1 MINLK
6 RLKCPVPEYN
16 TGRPTKQLKLKSVKE
31 NIPPELSVFKE
42 LEKNILC
49 DELDHFDS
57 SKPLLKEFNC
67 SWPNQSS
74 NEDHQVKHTPKKCSP
89 TDDGPVTPNT
99 NIKLLTTVA
108 ATQAYANCSTPKSRN
123 SKLSPASY
131 DTEETLPVVRVN
143 RKEKSLGIICVR
155 FLSLFPLYP
164 KDSSNIIVSLDDV
177 SSKLKTERR
186 RLYDIVNVF
195 ESIDML
201 RKLAK
206 NKYIWFGKVNL
217 LPALHKIKASDMSIL
232 FQTTGEKENVSAKLL
247 YVLNHQKADS
257 DSKQSCILDEV
268 QVFNKKIETEISSQS
283 SSTIPSQSFPELR
296 KDKSLAIMSQKFLM
310 LFLVSPYKIISLG
323 VAAKVL
329 NGFQKAERA
338 AQIKTQI
345 RRLYDIANVLSSIGL
360 IQKEVAIVQNGRKPA
375 FKYIGPDLK
384 EFQQIANVDSIQANN
399 FKTANN
405 GKSRSLARHSSFQE
419 ICAVAEIEHQKLCLR
434 ETSDSAPPFE
444 NSMLK
449 KNKTADKITF
459 TGLNLNNNVG
469 TKFITGALN
478 DLKKDYKCFNIFK
491 DIQLKKSNEN
501 VEKSQPQLKPCMV
514 NSQSSLKVI
523 NVPKQMFTKNGS
535 YFILNPSNNEK
546 SEPSNSVGTLLLI
559 NPVPSA
565 KPNEKS
571 GAKSELKIPVSQT
584 MNLSKARYD
593 PIFQSLNI
601 SVSNGQAAAIQ
612 HEKISKLTASN
623 NNPRRNLLKII
634 EKTEVSDIS
643 INQSTS
649 MKTISNGICTNNEKS
664 NELSSASS
672 SPSNSTSRFDSPI
685 NMPSSYVT
693 PIPTPSSD
701 FSFLSNYETG
711 SVLKNIESESSQTL
725 PVQTSDDLSKEHE
738 ILLDKYTIQPEETFC
753 SAKKKIQLL
762 SKTHTSVR
770 DIQNFPILTNNGSND
785 SINSEVSEIL
795 KGKQLGEDSS
805 RLKPFLIDEKTILSP
820 IKRKEEMKA
829 AEVSTLLTPP
839 YFPSDSAFVFNNA
852 MLKIPSL
859 PPISKNANVGGND
872 NVSSVS

>member
-6 RLKCPVPEYN
+6 KLKCPVPEYN
-16 TGRPTKQLKLKSVKE
+16 TGSPTKQLKLEYVKE
-31 NIPPELSVFKE
+31 NIPPELSGFKE

-49 DELDHFDS
+49 DELGDHFDS
-57 SKPLLKEFNC
+57 SKPLLKEFNR

-74 NEDHQVKHTPKKCSP
+74 NEDHQMKHTPKKYSP

-131 DTEETLPVVRVN
+131 ETEETLPVVRVN

-217 LPALHKIKASDMSIL
+217 LPALHKIK
-232 FQTTGEKENVSAKLL
+232 TTGEKENVSAKLL
-247 YVLNHQKADS
+247 YVLNQQKADS

-268 QVFNKKIETEISSQS
+268 QVFNKKIETEISSQF
-283 SSTIPSQSFPELR
+283 SSTIPSQSSFPELR

-405 GKSRSLARHSSFQE
+405 NGKSRSLARHSSFQE

-459 TGLNLNNNVG
+459 TGLNLNNVG

-478 DLKKDYKCFNIFK
+478 DLKQDFKCFNIFK
-491 DIQLKKSNEN
+491 DIQLKKNDEN

-584 MNLSKARYD
+584 MNLSKAQYD
-593 PIFQSLNI
+593 PVFQSLNI
-601 SVSNGQAAAIQ
+601 SVSNGQATAIQ
-612 HEKISKLTASN
+612 HEKISKLTTSN

-634 EKTEVSDIS
+634 EKTEVSDVPMS
-643 INQSTS
+643 HSTS
-649 MKTISNGICTNNEKS
+649 METISNGICTNNEKS
-664 NELSSASS
+664 DELSSTRN
-672 SPSNSTSRFDSPI
+672 SPSNSTSRFDSPVSI
-685 NMPSSYVT
+685 PSNYVT

-711 SVLKNIESESSQTL
+711 SILKNIESESSQTL
-725 PVQTSDDLSKEHE
+725 PIQTFDLSKEHE

-753 SAKKKIQLL
+753 SAKKEIQLL
-762 SKTHTSVR
+762 SKTHTLVR
-770 DIQNFPILTNNGSND
+770 DIQNFPTLTNGSND

-795 KGKQLGEDSS
+795 KGKQLGDDSS

-820 IKRKEEMKA
+820 IKRKEETKQ
-829 AEVSTLLTPP
+829 
-839 YFPSDSAFVFNNA
+839 
-852 MLKIPSL
+852 LKFL
-859 PPISKNANVGGND
+859 HF
-872 NVSSVS
+872 

>member
-6 RLKCPVPEYN
+6 KLKCPTPEYN
-16 TGRPTKQLKLKSVKE
+16 TGRPTKQLKLESVKE
-31 NIPPELSVFKE
+31 NIPPELSGSKE

-49 DELDHFDS
+49 DEFGDHFDC
-57 SKPLLKEFNC
+57 SKPLLKELNV
-67 SWPNQSS
+67 SRVNQSV
-74 NEDHQVKHTPKKCSP
+74 NEDHQVKHTPKQGFP

-123 SKLSPASY
+123 SKLNHASF
-131 DTEETLPVVRVN
+131 DTEETLPVARVN
-143 RKEKSLGIICVR
+143 RKEKSLGIICIR

-164 KDSSNIIVSLDDV
+164 KGSSNLIVALDDV
-177 SSKLKTERR
+177 SSKLKIERR

-206 NKYIWFGKVNL
+206 NKYVWFGKINL
-217 LPALHKIKASDMSIL
+217 LPALHKIKI
-232 FQTTGEKENVSAKLL
+232 TGEKENVSAKLL
-247 YVLNHQKADS
+247 YVLNQQKDP

-268 QVFNKKIETEISSQS
+268 QVFNKKIETEISFQF

-384 EFQQIANVDSIQANN
+384 EFQEIANVGSIQAKN
-399 FKTANN
+399 FETANN
-405 GKSRSLARHSSFQE
+405 GKSRSLVRHSSFQE
-419 ICAVAEIEHQKLCLR
+419 ICAVAEIEHQKLCLG

-449 KNKTADKITF
+449 KIKKTDKTTF
-459 TGLNLNNNVG
+459 AGFNLNNNVG
-469 TKFITGALN
+469 TKFLTGALN
-478 DLKKDYKCFNIFK
+478 GLKQDYKCFNIIK
-491 DIQLKKSNEN
+491 DIQSKKGNEN
-501 VEKSQPQLKPCMV
+501 VEYSQSRLKPCVM

-523 NVPKQMFTKNGS
+523 NVPKKMLTKNGS
-535 YFILNPSNNEK
+535 YFILNPLNNEN
-546 SEPSNSVGTLLLI
+546 SESSNSVGTLLLI
-559 NPVPSA
+559 NPAPSV
-565 KPNEKS
+565 KSNEKS
-571 GAKSELKIPVSQT
+571 GAKSELKIPVSQA

-593 PIFQSLNI
+593 SIFQSLNI
-601 SVSNGQAAAIQ
+601 SVPSGQTAALQ
-612 HEKISKLTASN
+612 LERISKLTATN
-623 NNPRRNLLKII
+623 NSPRRNLLKII
-634 EKTEVSDIS
+634 EKTEVSDIPV
-643 INQSTS
+643 NQSTS
-649 MKTISNGICTNNEKS
+649 METISNGIYTNNEKS
-664 NELSSASS
+664 NELSSTRNS
-672 SPSNSTSRFDSPI
+672 SPSNSTGRFDSPI
-685 NMPSSYVT
+685 SIPSNYVT

-701 FSFLSNYETG
+701 LSFLSNCETG
-711 SVLKNIESESSQTL
+711 AVLKNIENEKSQAL
-725 PVQTSDDLSKEHE
+725 PIKTTETFDSLSKEQE
-738 ILLDKYTIQPEETFC
+738 IPLDKYTLQPEKLEALYSTE
-753 SAKKKIQLL
+753 KEIQLQ
-762 SKTHTSVR
+762 SKPCTLFR
-770 DIQNFPILTNNGSND
+770 DIQNFPTLTNSVSND

-795 KGKQLGEDSS
+795 KGRQLGEDSS
-805 RLKPFLIDEKTILSP
+805 KLKPFLIDEKTILSP

-829 AEVSTLLTPP
+829 TEVSTLLTPP
-839 YFPSDSAFVFNNA
+839 YFPSDSAFVFNNS

-859 PPISKNANVGGND
+859 SQISKNINVEGND
-872 NVSSVS
+872 IASSES